1 MMVDTT
7 VPVIVL
13 SRKRYTKVGQGD
25 FWLKHRWSAMVAD
38 VITKNNNGRY
48 KEEKKRNRR
57 VSDPRVSTINGN
69 QINGHV
75 LVYLLIWLT
84 WYVYMYR
91 NKAVATRPFD
101 VGPSNFHTM
110 TSLGPDV
117 FLWKK
122 KLKNFSNFKMAAIF
136 WSKMTK
142 NEENSISC
150 LLFYVESWC
159 KVLFI
164 CFLCPRSQWKE

>member
-25 FWLKHRWSAMVAD
+25 FWLKHRWSAMMAD

-75 LVYLLIWLT
+75 LV
-84 WYVYMYR
+84 WY
-91 NKAVATRPFD
+91 KI
-101 VGPSNFHTM
+101 
-110 TSLGPDV
+110 
-117 FLWKK
+117 
-122 KLKNFSNFKMAAIF
+122 LKNSIENLLRYLEILGHARWFDSRLWWMPVDGMPVCFFSF
-136 WSKMTK
+136 
-142 NEENSISC
+142 
-150 LLFYVESWC
+150 LLYLKYLAQKSEYIGFYLIEDGILS
-159 KVLFI
+159 
-164 CFLCPRSQWKE
+164 